1 MILDFSKQS
10 IKEILQEDFC
20 ESWLK
25 DIKLFI
31 ENWIDESETLAVK
44 TSGTTGKPKVLHF
57 PKKAFSIS
65 AKMTGE
71 FLQLKKGNSALLCL
85 PIDYIAGKMMVIR
98 AIILELKLYCIEP
111 KSEIKL
117 TKFYDF
123 AAITPMQAENSIHS
137 IQKIQKLLIGGAQ
150 ISNDLLEK
158 LHPFSNEIFETFG
171 MTETLSHIAMK
182 RLNPFR
188 VLNPERVEKNY
199 FEILPNIT
207 IKKDKRNCLV
217 IKTPYFDD
225 DILTNDVVE
234 LIDNT
239 HFIWK
244 GRIDNVINSGG
255 IKLFPEEIEKKL
267 KPFISNDF
275 YITSQKNTILGE
287 ELVLIIQSKDEIF
300 NKVIFESANLS
311 KYEIPKKI
319 FYKNE
324 FKYTESGKI
333 IRELK

>member
-188 VLNPERVEKNY
+188 VLNPESVN
-199 FEILPNIT
+199 P
-207 IKKDKRNCLV
+207 
-217 IKTPYFDD
+217 
-225 DILTNDVVE
+225 
-234 LIDNT
+234 
-239 HFIWK
+239 
-244 GRIDNVINSGG
+244 
-255 IKLFPEEIEKKL
+255 
-267 KPFISNDF
+267 
-275 YITSQKNTILGE
+275 
-287 ELVLIIQSKDEIF
+287 
-300 NKVIFESANLS
+300 
-311 KYEIPKKI
+311 
-319 FYKNE
+319 
-324 FKYTESGKI
+324 
-333 IRELK
+333 